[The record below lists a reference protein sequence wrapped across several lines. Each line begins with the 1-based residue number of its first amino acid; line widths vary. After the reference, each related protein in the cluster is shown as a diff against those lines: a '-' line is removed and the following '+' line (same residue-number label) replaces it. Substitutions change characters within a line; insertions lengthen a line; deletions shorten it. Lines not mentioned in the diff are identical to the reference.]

1 MLRRR
6 WKSHG
11 RRGDDELRL
20 DTDPDVS
27 QRTCEQCGSGYT
39 LIKGFIYRAEAP
51 HGVYFAACHDHDG
64 VREAWIDIILGTF
77 GESDSDDHVT
87 FGARVGPVAGQSE
100 PGASL
105 VDAAAPYGDKE
116 IFGMKLSRE
125 AALRHQRL
133 DEFWTLIDFILL
145 EDGIVRQHVYE

>member
-6 WKSHG
+6 WKSPGH
-11 RRGDDELRL
+11 RGDAELRL
-20 DTDPDVS
+20 DPDRDVRE
-27 QRTCEQCGSGYT
+27 RTCEQCGSVYT
-39 LIKGFIYRAEAP
+39 LIRGFIHRAEAP
-51 HGVYFAACHDHDG
+51 HGVYFAACHDHGG

-77 GESDSDDHVT
+77 GESDSDNHVT

-133 DEFWTLIDFILL
+133 DEFWTIIDFILL
-145 EDGIVRQHVYE
+145 EDETVRQHVYE